1 MAAGRN
7 VGMMNG
13 WRVASCL
20 AIGLCFAGCSRGV
33 SKRAP
38 DAERVHQVSPP
49 ALFTEVTQQAGIT
62 FRHCMGDKEL
72 NNIIESQGGGAA
84 WLDYDRDG
92 RMDLYLATG
101 IWMKG
106 LSQGPPCG
114 HKERNRLYRNNGDG
128 TFTDVTDRAGVGLRR
143 YAMGVAVGD
152 YDNDGYPDIY
162 VCCYHGPNVLYHN
175 NGNGTFTDVTRRAGV
190 GDNQDC
196 VSAVFFDYDN
206 DGLLD
211 LYVGNYLHYDPA
223 HHEHLPAGEYPG
235 PQSYRGEPSVLY
247 HNNGDGTF
255 TDVTRKMGVYDPT
268 GKAMG
273 VAAADADGDGWVDLY
288 QANDGLAKRLYHND
302 HGRRFVDVAQQAGVA
317 FGAAGEKAASMMG
330 AWADFDGDGLL
341 DLFVTDDSTKPLFH
355 NEGHGL
361 FRDVSAA
368 AGVAPACGKATSWGA
383 CFLDAANKGAP
394 DLFIAN
400 GGFFRLEGE
409 RSKFLENDGHGHFHD
424 VSSTSGPYFQKLLCG
439 RAAAMADYDN
449 DGGVDLVVTN
459 LDAPVVLLHNDTPRR
474 GHWIAVALVGVRSN
488 RDGVGAEVRVT
499 CGNHTWVTQR
509 TGAGA
514 YLSEND
520 PRLHFGIGDARVVD
534 RLEVRWPSGIRQV
547 LYRIPADRVVQVREA
562 TQAH

>member
-1 MAAGRN
+1 
-7 VGMMNG
+7 
-13 WRVASCL
+13 
-20 AIGLCFAGCSRGV
+20 
-33 SKRAP
+33 
-38 DAERVHQVSPP
+38 
-49 ALFTEVTQQAGIT
+49 
-62 FRHCMGDKEL
+62 MGDRAL

-101 IWMKG
+101 VWMKG
-106 LSQGPPCG
+106 LSQGPFCG
-114 HKERNRLYRNNGDG
+114 HSERNRLYRNNGDG

-143 YAMGVAVGD
+143 YSMGVAVGD

-162 VCCYHGPNVLYHN
+162 VCCYRGPNVLYHN
-175 NGNGTFTDVTRRAGV
+175 NGDGTFTDVAVHAGV
-190 GDNQDC
+190 ADNQDC

-223 HHEHLPAGEYPG
+223 HREHLPAGEYPG
-235 PQSYRGEPSVLY
+235 PQSYGGEPSVLY

-255 TDVTRKMGVYDPT
+255 TDVTRRMGVYDPS

-273 VAAADADGDGWVDLY
+273 VSAADADGDGWVDLY

-302 HGRRFVDVAQQAGVA
+302 HGRRFVDVAQKAGVA
-317 FGAAGEKAASMMG
+317 FGSAGEKAASMMG
-330 AWADFDGDGLL
+330 AWADYDGDGLL
-341 DLFVTDDSTKPLFH
+341 DLFVTDDATKPLFH
-355 NEGHGL
+355 NEGRGVFQDL
-361 FRDVSAA
+361 SAQ
-368 AGVAPACGKATSWGA
+368 AGVAPICGKATSWGA
-383 CFLDAANKGAP
+383 CFVDAANKGTL

-409 RSKFLENDGHGHFHD
+409 RSKLLANDGRGRFHD
-424 VSSTSGPYFQKLLCG
+424 VSQSSGPYFHRSLCG

-459 LDAPVVLLHNDTPRR
+459 LDGPPILLHNDTADR
-474 GHWIAVALVGVRSN
+474 GHWIGVWLEGVRSN
-488 RDGVGAEVRVT
+488 RDGVGAQVRVT
-499 CGNHTWVTQR
+499 CGNRTWVAQR

-520 PRLHFGIGDARVVD
+520 PRIHFGIGEARRVD

-547 LYRIPADRVVQVREA
+547 MERVPADRVIRVREPSR
-562 TQAH
+562 